1 MNDSPQQRQRTDSYR
16 SYNARN
22 MRVVYQTDHPITPG
36 TPYINQLNPTPQ
48 EILHN
53 LNIEQ
58 NVIMEPRDMLKHAL
72 QQAAKGIKPD
82 LPFMEQIALRDNLDT
97 FASQQYRST
106 SKQCNMCKERWFQ
119 ESNIV
124 DDGNAYRCNRCRK
137 DISTLEYGTF
147 SKDNFMDPLFNDNEL
162 VLTQYFNLPELSDV
176 EKRLIAKRMVVF
188 TVYRLK
194 GGDSG
199 CSGDAV
205 NLVQDITNIVHT
217 LPRGKLYHISFPII
231 FFW

>member
-1 MNDSPQQRQRTDSYR
+1 
-16 SYNARN
+16 
-22 MRVVYQTDHPITPG
+22 MRAVYQTNNPITPG
-36 TPYINQLNPTPQ
+36 TPYINQINPTPQ

-72 QQAAKGIKPD
+72 QQAAKGLKPD
-82 LPFMEQIALRDNLDT
+82 VPFMEQIALRETLNK
-97 FASQQYRST
+97 FASEQYSST
-106 SKQCNMCKERWFQ
+106 LKQCNMCKERWFD
-119 ESNIV
+119 ESIAV
-124 DDGNAYRCNRCRK
+124 DDGNGYRCHRCLK
-137 DISTLEYGTF
+137 DIKTLEYGTF
-147 SKDNFMDPLFNDNEL
+147 SKDNLMDPFFNDNEA
-162 VLTQYFNLPELSDV
+162 VLNEYFSLPELSEV

-205 NLVQDITNIVHT
+205 NLVQDINNLVQT
-217 LPRGKLYHISFPII
+217 LPRGTLNHISFPII
-231 FFW
+231 FFGKLLHVLSSL

>member
-1 MNDSPQQRQRTDSYR
+1 
-16 SYNARN
+16 
-22 MRVVYQTDHPITPG
+22 
-36 TPYINQLNPTPQ
+36 
-48 EILHN
+48 
-53 LNIEQ
+53 
-58 NVIMEPRDMLKHAL
+58 MLKHAL

-82 LPFMEQIALRDNLDT
+82 VPFMEQISLRDTLNK
-97 FASQQYRST
+97 FASQQYNST
-106 SKQCNMCKERWFQ
+106 LQQCIICKERWYE

-124 DDGNAYRCNRCRK
+124 YDANVYRCNRCRK

-147 SKDNFMDPLFNDNEL
+147 SNDNFMDPLFNDNEL
-162 VLTQYFNLPELSDV
+162 VLNEYFNLPELSEV

-205 NLVQDITNIVHT
+205 NLVQDITNLVHT
-217 LPRGKLYHISFPII
+217 LPRGKLDHISITII
-231 FFW
+231 FFGKIFHVMSSL